1 MKKLLREISLSLAI
15 LATGAYASAQNSLSV
30 ISGQWTESAP
40 QKINLYEVKDGALQE
55 IASTSIRNGLFGF
68 AFAPQTEGFYV
79 IGRSPGAP
87 ANRYICYLK
96 PGDSFQFKIEGNTY
110 HLTGHNTPENIE
122 MEKWHNLIQPIE
134 FESAYFSQSRS
145 TYKEFFPLLE
155 SILQTVQNY
164 PAAKTPNTNF
174 NKAFED
180 FKRFNLTEYTI
191 LYLNTPRTVHPK
203 SADYIDYY
211 RNISIPALSETT
223 AILTYPNG
231 LNLLSYI
238 YAILL
243 RIDSRSTTETLMA
256 NMKEA
261 TNTLLTGSYIANDTI
276 KGEFMLSRAGLNKTY
291 EDIMD
296 YKKRYEKYLS
306 TEDQKLRFNVI
317 LGKFDDNAAGHEAID
332 FKFRDI
338 NGKQV
343 ALSDLKGK
351 VVYID
356 IWATWCGPC
365 KHEIPFLGTL
375 EEEYAKNKEMAFMS
389 VSIDQERDLGK
400 WKDMVKELNLKGIQ
414 LFAGDQK
421 QQITSP
427 YKINSIPRFMLVGK
441 DGKMIS
447 ADAPRPSSNSIR
459 KVLDAALAK

>member
-243 RIDSRSTTETLMA
+243 RIDSSSTTETLMA

>member
-243 RIDSRSTTETLMA
+243 RIDSSSTTETLMA
-256 NMKEA
+256 SMKEA

-427 YKINSIPRFMLVGK
+427 YKLNSIPRFMLVGK

>member
-243 RIDSRSTTETLMA
+243 RIDSSSTTETLMA
-256 NMKEA
+256 SMKEA

-375 EEEYAKNKEMAFMS
+375 EEEYAKNNEMAFMS

>member
-243 RIDSRSTTETLMA
+243 RIDSSSTTETLMA
-256 NMKEA
+256 SMKEA

-296 YKKRYEKYLS
+296 YKSVTRNTCPPRTRS
-306 TEDQKLRFNVI
+306 
-317 LGKFDDNAAGHEAID
+317 
-332 FKFRDI
+332 
-338 NGKQV
+338 
-343 ALSDLKGK
+343 
-351 VVYID
+351 
-356 IWATWCGPC
+356 
-365 KHEIPFLGTL
+365 
-375 EEEYAKNKEMAFMS
+375 S
-389 VSIDQERDLGK
+389 VS
-400 WKDMVKELNLKGIQ
+400 M
-414 LFAGDQK
+414 
-421 QQITSP
+421 
-427 YKINSIPRFMLVGK
+427 
-441 DGKMIS
+441 
-447 ADAPRPSSNSIR
+447 
-459 KVLDAALAK
+459 

>member
-30 ISGQWTESAP
+30 ISGQWAESAP
-40 QKINLYEVKDGALQE
+40 QKINLYEFKNGGLQE
-55 IASTSIRNGLFGF
+55 IASTSIQNGLFGF
-68 AFAPQTEGFYV
+68 AFAPQAEGFYV
-79 IGRSPGAP
+79 IGRSAGA
-87 ANRYICYLK
+87 AIDRYICYLK
-96 PGDSFQFKIEGNTY
+96 PGDSFQFKIEENTY
-110 HLTGHNTPENIE
+110 HLIGNNTPENIE
-122 MEKWHNLIQPIE
+122 MEKWHNLIQPLE
-134 FESAYFSQSRS
+134 FESAYFTKSHS

-155 SILQTVQNY
+155 SILPAVQSY
-164 PAAKTPNTNF
+164 PAAKTPNANF

-180 FKRFNLTEYTI
+180 FKRFNLTEYAI

-203 SADYIDYY
+203 SADYIDFY
-211 RNISIPALSETT
+211 RNLSIPDLSKTT

-231 LNLLSYI
+231 LNLLSYV

-243 RIDSRSTTETLMA
+243 RTDSSLTTETLVA
-256 NMKEA
+256 SMKEA
-261 TNTLLTGSYIANDTI
+261 TNTLLTGNYIANDTI
-276 KGEFMLSRAGLNKTY
+276 KGELMLSRAGLNKTY
-291 EDIMD
+291 DDIMD
-296 YKKRYEKYLS
+296 YKKRYEKYLA

-317 LGKFDDNAAGHEAID
+317 LGKYDDNTVGHEAID

-356 IWATWCGPC
+356 VWATWCGPC

-375 EEEYAKNKEMAFMS
+375 EEEYAKNKDMVFMS

-421 QQITSP
+421 QQITLP

-447 ADAPRPSSNSIR
+447 ADAPRPSSDSIR
-459 KVLDAALAK
+459 KVLNAALAK